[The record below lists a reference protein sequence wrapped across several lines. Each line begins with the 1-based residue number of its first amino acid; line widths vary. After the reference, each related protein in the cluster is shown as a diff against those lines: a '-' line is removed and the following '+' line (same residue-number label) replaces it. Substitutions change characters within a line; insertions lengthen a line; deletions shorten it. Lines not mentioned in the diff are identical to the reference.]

1 MQVSISERVEARGF
15 KSAVVTKFTKDTL
28 MQGDD
33 IHIPV
38 SWHHPY
44 DSNNQIVVS
53 TVGYEGKNC
62 ANTRLSVKAVR
73 DIQRLGH
80 LGLGKHSYWE
90 LGRILRREGITF
102 PIGGIKGAWD
112 EKWPVFGDI
121 FTTVTLGIY
130 RQNMTIPAEP
140 TPFGFCTDNQGLL
153 NIVTHKQFNQIS
165 RLTLHIDE
173 A

>member
-1 MQVSISERVEARGF
+1 MSKRYVTPTKILKCRCTICRKVEARAF
-15 KSAVVTKFTKDTL
+15 ISVVATKFTKDTL

-38 SWHHPY
+38 SLHHPY
-44 DSNNQIVVS
+44 EHNNQIVQLA
-53 TVGYEGKNC
+53 TVGYEGRNC

-112 EKWPVFGDI
+112 EK
-121 FTTVTLGIY
+121 
-130 RQNMTIPAEP
+130 
-140 TPFGFCTDNQGLL
+140 
-153 NIVTHKQFNQIS
+153 
-165 RLTLHIDE
+165 
-173 A
+173 